1 MSLHSKIA
9 AFLGSRSA
17 LPYCDDCI
25 SAELGGDHLGEVCHQ
40 TKNMREQFYFLNGG
54 RGCVQCGERKVTTL
68 ARSL

>member
-25 SAELGGDHLGEVCHQ
+25 SAELGGDRLGEVCHQ
-40 TKNMREQFYFLNGG
+40 TKNMREQFYFLHGG
-54 RGCVQCGERKVTTL
+54 RGCVRCGERKLTTL